1 MRTASRA
8 CASAVTILCTAG
20 RFALWTAAP
29 TARRCGGIAEWI
41 IYSHPPERIV
51 SVSDSPSRT
60 RPAPVR
66 RRRALVFSGL
76 AALAF
81 AGGIFAGS
89 GGDDGGDA
97 VRAYARAWTTGDW
110 AAMWAQVAGATR
122 ERTDPASFAKA
133 HRDALATAT
142 ALSLR
147 TGEPDQ
153 VDGGWRIPVT
163 VRTRIFG
170 TVTGHVDVPVAADGD
185 ERRIA
190 WEARL
195 VFPGLREG
203 ERLVRRTTM
212 PERGTLS
219 TRAGDALAAG
229 AARRSSLPDVAA
241 QVVGMLGL
249 PEGED
254 AARAYALGY
263 PPNAAAGTS
272 GLERIFDE
280 RLAGR
285 PSGALLAG
293 GRILARA
300 RGARG
305 ERVRTTIDAGLERT
319 AMTAL
324 AGRYGG
330 AIALDPRSGA
340 VLALAGAP
348 FSLLQPPGSTF
359 KIITAAA
366 ALEAGI
372 TTPGEVFPFETE
384 ARLSGV
390 PLANAGGAVCGGD
403 LVDSFAASCNSVFAP
418 LGARL
423 GAERLVRAAERFGFN
438 APGAFATVAE
448 STIPQPA
455 EIGDDLAV
463 GSTAIGQG
471 RVQAT
476 TLQMAEAAA
485 IVANG
490 GIRRPLTL
498 DLRAERAARPA
509 AGKRVLSARTARRMR
524 RMMVAVVRGGTGG
537 AAAIPGVEV
546 AGKTGTAEL
555 RSREPGD
562 TSDNPEETSAWF
574 VGFAPAAKPRIVV
587 GVLLAGAGH
596 GGDTAAPVAREII
609 AAALQR
615 G

>member
-1 MRTASRA
+1 M
-8 CASAVTILCTAG
+8 V
-20 RFALWTAAP
+20 
-29 TARRCGGIAEWI
+29 
-41 IYSHPPERIV
+41 V
-51 SVSDSPSRT
+51 SESPSTTRT
-60 RPAPVR
+60 APVR
-66 RRRALVFSGL
+66 RRRVLAVAGL

-81 AGGIFAGS
+81 AGGVLAGS
-89 GGDDGGDA
+89 RGDDGRDA
-97 VRAYARAWTTGDW
+97 ARAYSRAWAAGDW
-110 AAMWAQVAGATR
+110 AAMWAQVAGAAS
-122 ERTDPASFAKA
+122 ERTDLAAFAKA

-142 ALSLR
+142 ALSVR
-147 TGEPDQ
+147 TGEPDEI
-153 VDGGWRIPVT
+153 DGGWRIPVT

-170 TVTGHVDVPVAADGD
+170 TVDGHVDAPIAAGG
-185 ERRIA
+185 EEPRID
-190 WEARL
+190 WRPRM
-195 VFPGLREG
+195 VFPGLRDG
-203 ERLVRRTTM
+203 EQLTRRTLM

-219 TRAGDALAAG
+219 TRAGEALASG
-229 AARRSSLPDVAA
+229 PARSSSLPDVAA
-241 QVVGMLGL
+241 QVVGRLGAAA
-249 PEGED
+249 GEET
-254 AARAYALGY
+254 ARAQALGY
-263 PPNAAAGTS
+263 PSGAQVGTT
-272 GLERIFDE
+272 GLERVFDE

-305 ERVRTTIDAGLERT
+305 ERVRTTIDAELERT
-319 AMTAL
+319 AVAAL

-330 AIALDPRSGA
+330 AVALDPRTGA
-340 VLALAGAP
+340 VLAFAGAP

-359 KIITAAA
+359 KIITAAG

-372 TTPGEVFPFETE
+372 TKPTEVFPFETE
-384 ARLSGV
+384 ARLEGV

-423 GAERLVRAAERFGFN
+423 GAERLVRTAERFGFN
-438 APGAFATVAE
+438 APGAFPTVAE
-448 STIPQPA
+448 STIPQAA

-476 TLQMAEAAA
+476 ALQMAEAAA

-490 GIRRPLTL
+490 GIKRPLTL
-498 DLRAERAARPA
+498 DLRAERAARP
-509 AGKRVLSARTARRMR
+509 GTGERVLSARVARQMR
-524 RMMVAVVRGGTGG
+524 RMMRAVVRGGTGR
-537 AAAIPGVEV
+537 AAAIPGADV

-562 TSDNPEETSAWF
+562 TSDNPEETAAWF
-574 VGFAPAAKPRIVV
+574 VAFAPADRPRVVV

-596 GGDTAAPVAREII
+596 GGDTAAPAAREII

>member
-1 MRTASRA
+1 
-8 CASAVTILCTAG
+8 
-20 RFALWTAAP
+20 
-29 TARRCGGIAEWI
+29 
-41 IYSHPPERIV
+41 V
-51 SVSDSPSRT
+51 SVSDSQSSR
-60 RPAPVR
+60 RPALVR
-66 RRRALVFSGL
+66 RRRALAFAGL

-81 AGGIFAGS
+81 AGGILAGS
-89 GGDDGGDA
+89 RGDDGGDA
-97 VRAYARAWTTGDW
+97 VRAYARAWESGDW
-110 AAMWAQVAGATR
+110 AAMRAQVTDEAR
-122 ERTDPASFAKA
+122 EQVDAASFGTA

-147 TGEPDQ
+147 TGQPDE
-153 VDGGWRIPVT
+153 VDGGWRVPVT
-163 VRTRIFG
+163 VRTRVFG
-170 TVTGHVDVPVAADGD
+170 TIEGHVDVPVVTGGD
-185 ERRIA
+185 EPRIA
-190 WEARL
+190 WTPRL

-203 ERLVRRTTM
+203 EQLTRRTTM

-219 TRAGDALAAG
+219 ARAGETLAAG
-229 AARRSSLPDVAA
+229 AARVSSLPEVAA
-241 QVVGMLGL
+241 NVVGRLGP
-249 PEGED
+249 PEGEQ
-254 AARAYALGY
+254 AARSRELGY
-263 PPNAAAGTS
+263 PPSAQVGTG
-272 GLERIFDE
+272 GLERIFDAP
-280 RLAGR
+280 LAGR
-285 PSGALLAG
+285 PAGALLAG

-305 ERVRTTIDAGLERT
+305 RRVRTTIDAELER
-319 AMTAL
+319 AAIAAL

-330 AIALDPRSGA
+330 AVALDPRSGA
-340 VLALAGAP
+340 VLAFAGAP

-372 TTPGEVFPFETE
+372 TGTREVFPFETG

-455 EIGDDLAV
+455 QIGDDLAV

-498 DLRAERAARPA
+498 DLSAERGARPG
-509 AGKRVLSARTARRMR
+509 AGERVLSARTARQMR
-524 RMMVAVVRGGTGG
+524 RMMLAVVRGGTGR

-574 VGFAPAAKPRIVV
+574 VAFAPAKKPRIVV

-596 GGDTAAPVAREII
+596 GGDTAAPAAREII

>member
-1 MRTASRA
+1 MSVTDHPSSR
-8 CASAVTILCTAG
+8 
-20 RFALWTAAP
+20 
-29 TARRCGGIAEWI
+29 
-41 IYSHPPERIV
+41 
-51 SVSDSPSRT
+51 
-60 RPAPVR
+60 RPALVR
-66 RRRALVFSGL
+66 RRRALAFAGL

-81 AGGIFAGS
+81 AGGIVAGS
-89 GGDDGGDA
+89 RGDDGGDA
-97 VRAYARAWTTGDW
+97 VRAYARAWTSGNW
-110 AAMWAQVAGATR
+110 AAMWAQVAEAAR
-122 ERTDPASFAKA
+122 ERTDPAAFAKA

-147 TGEPDQ
+147 AGEPDEAG
-153 VDGGWRIPVT
+153 GGWRIPVT

-170 TVTGHVDVPVAADGD
+170 TVKGHVTAPVTTDG
-185 ERRIA
+185 EAKRIE
-190 WEARL
+190 WKPRL
-195 VFPGLREG
+195 VFPGLRDG
-203 ERLVRRTTM
+203 EQLVRRTAM

-229 AARRSSLPDVAA
+229 AARGSALADVAA
-241 QVVGMLGL
+241 NVVGKLGP
-249 PEGED
+249 PEGEE
-254 AARAYALGY
+254 AARAHALGY
-263 PPNAAAGTS
+263 PPDAPAGLG

-305 ERVRTTIDAGLERT
+305 QRVRTTIDAELERS
-319 AMTAL
+319 AIAAL

-330 AIALDPRSGA
+330 AVALDPRSGA
-340 VLALAGAP
+340 VLAFAGAP

-359 KIITAAA
+359 KIITAAG

-372 TTPGEVFPFETE
+372 TTPSEVFPFETE

-423 GAERLVRAAERFGFN
+423 GAERLVRTAERFGFN
-438 APGAFATVAE
+438 APGAFPTVAM

-455 EIGDDLAV
+455 DVGDDLAV

-485 IVANG
+485 IIANG

-498 DLRAERAARPA
+498 DLRSERAARPR
-509 AGKRVLSARTARRMR
+509 AGRRVLSARTARRMR
-524 RMMVAVVRGGTGG
+524 RMMLAVVRGGTGR

-562 TSDNPEETSAWF
+562 TSDNPDETSAWF
-574 VGFAPAAKPRIVV
+574 VAFAPAKKPRIVV

-596 GGDTAAPVAREII
+596 GGDTAAPAAREII
-609 AAALQR
+609 AAALGR
-615 G
+615 E